1 MKLWFSSLQQSGM
14 KRMKNRRNKFLIL
27 MLFAAA
33 RAMRY
38 FRLRRMNNSRI
49 SAVKVR
55 HRDTIYGQAEIRG
68 VRERSRRIGGMHVT
82 FKRYCRAVSP
92 RRRPSFPEKFA
103 RQWRERRGRFASP
116 YILRSIPGARRELRC
131 LYLSVA
137 DSKFTSAIVVRNVL
151 SIYPV
156 TFIPAMPRRR
166 FLACPSLLP

>member
-1 MKLWFSSLQQSGM
+1 MKLFSSLQQSGM

-33 RAMRY
+33 RVMRY

-55 HRDTIYGQAEIRG
+55 HRDTIYGQAKIRG

-92 RRRPSFPEKFA
+92 RRRPSFPKSSRDNDGNDGEGLPPRTFS
-103 RQWRERRGRFASP
+103 GASP
-116 YILRSIPGARRELRC
+116 ER
-131 LYLSVA
+131 
-137 DSKFTSAIVVRNVL
+137 VRNYAVY
-151 SIYPV
+151 IYPSP
-156 TFIPAMPRRR
+156 IA
-166 FLACPSLLP
+166 SLHLR